1 MSVSGIDQSLSGN
14 SWMYGVGQRGTKDSE
29 PDYDQLAKKVLEDRD
44 QDDDGQLS
52 FSEMHMSRGRF
63 DSVDTDSDGYVS
75 AEELSNH
82 MSSGDNNTR
91 LNRLAAAIIQMQDSD
106 GDGKLSES
114 ESDLSRDDF
123 EAADTDGDGYLTQ
136 SEIANALGASANQ
149 NGQTGTGEAGGVGS
163 GEATDQEFSGPG
175 SENLKGTYKMGSSD
189 EDASKKAGKSEQMD
203 LNGDG
208 VVSPEEVQAVMM
220 HGLAKAKSMVAS
232 GELTIKTAPNG
243 VSAAEQGEGAE
254 NSGATGATGATD
266 AVGATGKGK
275 KLAWGKE
282 GQDEEHVSG
291 RHGVPMWLRRR
302 AMEAYGGQ
310 SAGAMSQ
317 MQNLAAGAQD
327 SLGALGQTDSDDAS
341 TTVASAMPSASVAAG
356 VVGAG
361 DMISAHI

>member
-1 MSVSGIDQSLSGN
+1 MSVSGINQSLSGN
-14 SWMYGVGQRGTKDSE
+14 TWMQGLGPRGTKESG
-29 PDYDQLAKKVLEDRD
+29 PDYDQMAEKVLQDRD
-44 QDDDGQLS
+44 QDGDGLLS
-52 FSEMHMSRGRF
+52 SSEMQMSRGRF
-63 DSVDTDSDGYVS
+63 EMVDTDKDGYVS
-75 AEELSNH
+75 AGELSAH
-82 MSSGDNNTR
+82 LSSGDNNSR
-91 LNRLAAAIIQMQDSD
+91 LNRLAAAIIKMQDSD
-106 GDGKLSES
+106 GDGKLSQS

-123 EAADTDGDGYLTQ
+123 EAADADGDGYLTQ

-149 NGQTGTGEAGGVGS
+149 NGQNGQNGMGEAGGKG
-163 GEATDQEFSGPG
+163 ADQEFSGPG
-175 SENLKGTYKMGSSD
+175 SENQKGTHKVGSSD

-243 VSAAEQGEGAE
+243 VSSVGQGEGTE
-254 NSGATGATGATD
+254 NTGAASGAAGASDSAD
-266 AVGATGKGK
+266 AVGKAK
-275 KLAWGKE
+275 KLAWGKG
-282 GQDEEHVSG
+282 GQEEDHVSG

-310 SAGAMSQ
+310 GAGTMSQ
-317 MQNLAAGAQD
+317 MQNLAAGAQGQI
-327 SLGALGQTDSDDAS
+327 GAQAMSGSDEGS
-341 TTVASAMPSASVAAG
+341 TTVAGAMPAASVAAG